1 MDAGSHTFRA
11 RGNGLVVPTLHLK
24 PGHVQPVWAGHP
36 WVYAQA
42 VERVEGGATAGDEV
56 RVVDPRGNLLGRGF
70 YSPKSAIVVRV
81 LARDEKTRFDGKFF
95 HERVG
100 RADAWRKQ
108 CELPSPETNG
118 FRLVHAEGDD
128 LPGLVVD
135 RFGDAICVQ
144 FTTFGMKLRES
155 LVLQALLDV
164 VRPTTVIDRTSAGAA
179 KVEGFEAASGV
190 VLGED
195 TKELVFLERRLR
207 WAIPLE
213 LGQKTGFYFDQRPL
227 RARIEALS
235 KGKRVLDAYSF
246 VGPFA
251 LAAARGG
258 ATDVVACD
266 ENALALEVGASC
278 ARLNGLEGRVQ
289 WVREPARK
297 VLEDAKSGFDVVLL
311 DPPRLASTRGGRE
324 NALVAYTKIAEL
336 GCRATRPGGYLA
348 LSSCS
353 AAVDMNAL
361 TRALATGA
369 LRANREAIVVERF
382 FQGPDHPVL
391 AAHAEGLYLKSL
403 LARIEPRTG
412 R

>member
-1 MDAGSHTFRA
+1 VDARSHDRDNQSSDLA
-11 RGNGLVVPTLHLK
+11 PTIHLK

-70 YSPKSAIVVRV
+70 YSPMSAIVTRV
-81 LARDEKTRFDGKFF
+81 LVRDDKTRLDGRFF
-95 HERVG
+95 HERIG

-108 CELPSPETNG
+108 IDLPSPETNG
-118 FRLVHAEGDD
+118 YRLVHSDGDD
-128 LPGLVVD
+128 LAGLVVD
-135 RFGDAICVQ
+135 RFGDAVCVQ

-164 VRPTTVIDRTSAGAA
+164 AHPKTIIDRTTAGAA
-179 KVEGFEAASGV
+179 KAEGFEAGSGV
-190 VLGED
+190 VLGDEAS
-195 TKELVFLERRLR
+195 ELVFLERHLR

-213 LGQKTGFYFDQRPL
+213 LGQKTGFYFDQRQL
-227 RARIEALS
+227 RARVEHLA

-258 ATDVVACD
+258 ATEVVACD
-266 ENALALEVGASC
+266 ESALALEVAAQC
-278 ARLNGLEGRVQ
+278 ARLNGLENKTSF
-289 WVREPARK
+289 VRADARN
-297 VLEDAKSGFDVVLL
+297 LLADAKGKFDLVLL
-311 DPPRLASTRGGRE
+311 DPPRLASSRAKKE
-324 NALVAYTKIAEL
+324 NALAQYGKIAEL
-336 GCRATRPGGYLA
+336 GCRATKPGGFVV

-353 AAVDMNAL
+353 AAIDMGSL
-361 TRALATGA
+361 VRALATGA
-369 LRANREAIVVERF
+369 LRANREAIVVERH

-391 AAHAEGLYLKSL
+391 AAHPEGLYLKSVI
-403 LARIEPRTG
+403 ARIESR
-412 R
+412 

>member
-1 MDAGSHTFRA
+1 M
-11 RGNGLVVPTLHLK
+11 PTVHLK

-42 VERVEGGATAGDEV
+42 VDRVEGGATAGDEV

-70 YSPKSAIVVRV
+70 YSPSSAIVVRI
-81 LARDEKTRFDGKFF
+81 LLRDDKTRIDGRFF
-95 HERVG
+95 HDRMT
-100 RADAWRKQ
+100 RADGWRKQ
-108 CELPSPETNG
+108 CDLPSPDTNG
-118 FRLVHAEGDD
+118 YRLVHAEGDD

-135 RFGDAICVQ
+135 RFGDAVCVQ

-164 VRPTTVIDRTSAGAA
+164 VRPKTILDRTATNVA
-179 KVEGFEAASGV
+179 KAEGFEPGRGV
-190 VLGED
+190 VLGD
-195 TKELVFLERRLR
+195 AATELAFLERRFR
-207 WAIPLE
+207 YAIPLD

-227 RARIEALS
+227 RARVESLA

-246 VGPFA
+246 VGPFS

-258 ATDVVACD
+258 AKEVVAVD
-266 ENALALEVGASC
+266 ESVLALEVAAEC
-278 ARLNGLEGRVQ
+278 AKLNGLEDRIKF
-289 WVREPARK
+289 VRSDARH
-297 VLEDAKSGFDVVLL
+297 VLGDASTEGGFDVVLL
-311 DPPRLASTRGGRE
+311 DPPRLAPSRGAKE
-324 NALVAYTKIAEL
+324 AALVAYTKLAEM
-336 GCRATRPGGYLA
+336 GCRAARPGGFVV

-369 LRANREAIVVERF
+369 LRANRQAIVVERF

-391 AAHAEGLYLKSL
+391 AAHGEGLYLKSL
-403 LARIEPRTG
+403 LARIESRTPSVRKG
-412 R
+412 G

>member
-1 MDAGSHTFRA
+1 M
-11 RGNGLVVPTLHLK
+11 PTVHLK

-42 VERVEGGATAGDEV
+42 VDRVEGGATAGDEV

-70 YSPKSAIVVRV
+70 YSPSSAIVVRI
-81 LARDEKTRFDGKFF
+81 LLRDDKTRIDGRFF
-95 HERVG
+95 HDRIS

-108 CELPSPETNG
+108 CDLPSPETNG
-118 FRLVHAEGDD
+118 YRLVHAEGDD

-135 RFGDAICVQ
+135 RFGEAVCVQ

-164 VRPTTVIDRTSAGAA
+164 VRPKTILDRTAANAA
-179 KVEGFEAASGV
+179 KAEGFEPGHGV
-190 VLGED
+190 ILGEPA
-195 TKELVFLERRLR
+195 KELSFLERRFR
-207 WAIPLE
+207 YAIPLD

-227 RARIEALS
+227 RARVESLA

-246 VGPFA
+246 VGPFS

-258 ATDVVACD
+258 AKEVVAVD
-266 ENALALEVGASC
+266 ESVLALEVAAEC
-278 ARLNGLEGRVQ
+278 AKLNGLEDRIKF
-289 WVREPARK
+289 VRADARH
-297 VLEDAKSGFDVVLL
+297 VLADASTEGGFDVVLL
-311 DPPRLASTRGGRE
+311 DPPRLAPSRGAKE
-324 NALVAYTKIAEL
+324 AALVAYTKLAEM
-336 GCRATRPGGYLA
+336 GCRAARPGGFVV

-369 LRANREAIVVERF
+369 LRANRQAIVVERY

-391 AAHAEGLYLKSL
+391 AAHGEGLYLKSL
-403 LARIEPRTG
+403 LARVESRTPSVRKG
-412 R
+412 G

>member
-1 MDAGSHTFRA
+1 M
-11 RGNGLVVPTLHLK
+11 PTIHLK

-70 YSPKSAIVVRV
+70 YSPTSAIVTRILV
-81 LARDEKTRFDGKFF
+81 RDEKSRLDGRFF
-95 HERVG
+95 HERIG

-108 CELPSPETNG
+108 CELPSPDTNG
-118 FRLVHAEGDD
+118 YRLVHAEGDD
-128 LPGLVVD
+128 LPGMVVD
-135 RFGDAICVQ
+135 RFGDAICIQ

-164 VRPTTVIDRTSAGAA
+164 VKPKTIVDRTAASAA
-179 KVEGFEAASGV
+179 KAEGFEAGSGV

-195 TKELVFLERRLR
+195 TSELSFLERRLR
-207 WAIPLE
+207 YAIPLE
-213 LGQKTGFYFDQRPL
+213 LGQKTGFYFDQRLL
-227 RARIEALS
+227 RARVEALA
-235 KGKRVLDAYSF
+235 KGKRVLDAYCF

-258 ATDVVACD
+258 ASEVIACD
-266 ENALALEVGASC
+266 ESAFALEVAAQCS
-278 ARLNGLEGRVQ
+278 RLNGLENKTSF
-289 WVREPARK
+289 VRADART
-297 VLEDAKSGFDVVLL
+297 VLQDAKGKFDMVLL
-311 DPPRLASTRGGRE
+311 DPPRLASSRSGKE
-324 NALVAYTKIAEL
+324 NALAQYGKIAEL
-336 GCRATRPGGYLA
+336 GCRATKSGGFLV

-361 TRALATGA
+361 VRALATGA
-369 LRANREAIVVERF
+369 LRANREAIVVERH

-391 AAHAEGLYLKSL
+391 AAHGEGLYLKSVI
-403 LARIEPRTG
+403 ARIESR
-412 R
+412 

>member
-1 MDAGSHTFRA
+1 MPALPA
-11 RGNGLVVPTLHLK
+11 VHLK

-42 VERVEGGATAGDEV
+42 VDRVEGGATAGDEV

-70 YSPKSAIVVRV
+70 YSPSSAIVVRV
-81 LARDEKTRFDGKFF
+81 QLRDDKTRIDGRFF
-95 HERVG
+95 HDRIA

-118 FRLVHAEGDD
+118 YRLVHAEGDD

-135 RFGDAICVQ
+135 RFGDVVCVQ

-164 VRPTTVIDRTSAGAA
+164 VHPKTILDRTTAGAA
-179 KVEGFEAASGV
+179 KAEGFEAGKGV
-190 VLGED
+190 VLGD
-195 TKELVFLERRLR
+195 PVSELDFLERRFR
-207 WAIPLE
+207 YSIPID

-227 RARIEALS
+227 RTRVEALA

-246 VGPFA
+246 VGPFS

-258 ATDVVACD
+258 AKEVVAVD
-266 ENALALEVGASC
+266 ESVLALEVATEC
-278 ARLNGLEGRVQ
+278 AKLNGLADRIRF
-289 WVREPARK
+289 VRSDARS
-297 VLEDAKSGFDVVLL
+297 VLGDTSGQGFDLVLL
-311 DPPRLASTRGGRE
+311 DPPRLAPSRGAKE
-324 NALVAYTKIAEL
+324 AALVAYTKLAEM
-336 GCRATRPGGYLA
+336 GCRATRPGGFLA

-361 TRALATGA
+361 TRALAPGA
-369 LRANREAIVVERF
+369 LRANRQAIVVERY

-391 AAHAEGLYLKSL
+391 AAHGEGLYLKSL
-403 LARIEPRTG
+403 LARIEPRAPSPRKG
-412 R
+412 D

>member
-1 MDAGSHTFRA
+1 M
-11 RGNGLVVPTLHLK
+11 PTIHLK

-42 VERVEGGATAGDEV
+42 VDRVEGGATAGDEV

-70 YSPKSAIVVRV
+70 YSPKSAIVVRI
-81 LARDEKTRFDGKFF
+81 LSRDDKTRFDGRFF

-108 CELPSPETNG
+108 CELPSPETSG
-118 FRLVHAEGDD
+118 YRLVHAEGDD

-155 LVLQALLDV
+155 LLLQALLDV
-164 VRPTTVIDRTSAGAA
+164 VKPKTVIDRTSAGAA
-179 KVEGFEAASGV
+179 KMEGFEPGKGV
-190 VLGED
+190 ILGDD

-213 LGQKTGFYFDQRPL
+213 LGQKTGFYFDQRAL
-227 RARIEALS
+227 RARVEQLA

-258 ATDVVACD
+258 ASEVVACD
-266 ENALALEVGASC
+266 ESGLAIEVGESC
-278 ARLNGLEGRVQ
+278 ARLNALDGRVK
-289 WVREPARK
+289 WVRADARS
-297 VLEDAKSGFDVVLL
+297 LLADAKGGFDLVLL

-336 GCRATRPGGYLA
+336 GCRATKPGGYLA

-353 AAVDMNAL
+353 AAIDMGSL

-369 LRANREAIVVERF
+369 LRANREAIVVERH

-391 AAHAEGLYLKSL
+391 AAHGEGLYLKSL
-403 LARIEPRTG
+403 LARIESRQG

>member
-1 MDAGSHTFRA
+1 
-11 RGNGLVVPTLHLK
+11 VPTIHLK

-42 VERVEGGATAGDEV
+42 VDRVEGGATAGDEV

-70 YSPKSAIVVRV
+70 YSPKSAIVVRI
-81 LARDEKTRFDGKFF
+81 LSRDDKTRFDGRFF

-108 CELPSPETNG
+108 CELPSPETSG
-118 FRLVHAEGDD
+118 YRLVHAEGDD

-155 LVLQALLDV
+155 LLLQALLDV
-164 VRPTTVIDRTSAGAA
+164 VKPKTVIDRTSAGAA
-179 KVEGFEAASGV
+179 KMEGFEPGKGV
-190 VLGED
+190 ILGDD

-213 LGQKTGFYFDQRPL
+213 LGQKTGFYFDQRAL
-227 RARIEALS
+227 RARVEQLA

-258 ATDVVACD
+258 ASEVVACD
-266 ENALALEVGASC
+266 ESGLAIEVGESC
-278 ARLNGLEGRVQ
+278 ARLNALDGRVK
-289 WVREPARK
+289 WVRADARS
-297 VLEDAKSGFDVVLL
+297 LLADAKGGFDLVLL

-336 GCRATRPGGYLA
+336 GCRATKPGGYLA

-353 AAVDMNAL
+353 AAIDMGSL

-369 LRANREAIVVERF
+369 LRANREAIVVERH

-391 AAHAEGLYLKSL
+391 AAHGEGLYLKSL
-403 LARIEPRTG
+403 LARIESRQG